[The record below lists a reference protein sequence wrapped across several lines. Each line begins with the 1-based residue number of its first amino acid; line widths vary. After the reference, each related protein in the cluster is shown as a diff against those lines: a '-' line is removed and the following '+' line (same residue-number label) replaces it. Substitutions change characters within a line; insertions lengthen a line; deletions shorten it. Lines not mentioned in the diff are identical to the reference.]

1 MAHFSRQT
9 VVSIPTSCRNEFSI
23 LGQTSVMKIFIA
35 FFISIGFGLTSLTH
49 APAFASSESAKKP
62 VKSVVVRG
70 KEGQSLSVDRSRN
83 LNRSGTTV
91 VVTGKRFDERVG
103 IYVALCVIPKKGQK
117 PGPCGGG
124 VDTDG
129 SSSASKWISSNPPS
143 YGIGLAQPYRL
154 GGSFKVRLKIKSKI
168 GKVDCRR
175 VKCAITSRADHL
187 QESDRSADVFIPV
200 SFK

>member
-1 MAHFSRQT
+1 MRKSF
-9 VVSIPTSCRNEFSI
+9 VF
-23 LGQTSVMKIFIA
+23 L
-35 FFISIGFGLTSLTH
+35 ISMVFGLTSLTH
-49 APAFASSESAKKP
+49 VPALASSEFTKQPSKLATAKGKAGQTLSA
-62 VKSVVVRG
+62 
-70 KEGQSLSVDRSRN
+70 DRSRN
-83 LNRSGTTV
+83 LNRNGATV

-103 IYVALCVIPKKGQK
+103 IYVALCVIPKRGEK

-129 SSSASKWISSNPPS
+129 STSASKWISSNPPS